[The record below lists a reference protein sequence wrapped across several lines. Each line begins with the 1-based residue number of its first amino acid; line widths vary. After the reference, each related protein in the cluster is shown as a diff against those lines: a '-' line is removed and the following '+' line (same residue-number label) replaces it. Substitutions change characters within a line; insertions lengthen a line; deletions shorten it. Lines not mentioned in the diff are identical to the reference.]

1 MGQVVSIV
9 PTLMWLQHRLGYSA
23 LGNDET
29 VTQIPTQKT
38 IEFSPNN
45 NIDSTKLDTITT
57 QSFTDIEAIA
67 EISMNKGGTSTFES
81 RDVFHAQ

>member
-29 VTQIPTQKT
+29 VTQVSTQKT
-38 IEFSPNN
+38 IEFSPNY
-45 NIDSTKLDTITT
+45 NIESTKLDTITT

-67 EISMNKGGTSTFES
+67 EIGKEETSTLGS